1 MSENGFK
8 QLSGYRIMWVW
19 VLFDLP
25 VLTSAERKRATRF
38 RHDILDLGFEM
49 VQFSVYLRHAWS
61 KEKAESYARQV
72 GDFVPEAGHVQ
83 VLFFTDKQY
92 ALSQVYNGRRR
103 SEAPSEKPSQLLLF

>member
-1 MSENGFK
+1 MPERYR

-25 VLTSAERKRATRF
+25 VGTKTERKRATRF
-38 RHDILDLGFEM
+38 RNDLLDIGFEM

-61 KEKAESYARQV
+61 REKAESYARQV
-72 GDFVPEAGHVQ
+72 GECVPETGHVQ

-92 ALSQVYNGRRR
+92 SQSRVFRGRAR
-103 SEAPSEKPSQLLLF
+103 SESPEEKPRQLVLF